1 MQKLWWSLVVLFLTS
16 NVQAAALKFVTQDFS
31 PFNYERDGVVSGP
44 AAEIIR
50 KVCAEIHLECSFQ
63 LLPWT
68 RAQNDTKRGKAHGI
82 FVVGWN
88 EARAKWL
95 HFSPPILY
103 TEYGFFVRQ
112 DNPLQFKN
120 AEDVKGYRVA
130 VYGPSNTSKSL
141 EKVKAQ
147 IGDLTIDMSPKDE
160 SAFHKLSLGRADA
173 VYSNRDVGNYLI
185 QKLGLTNL
193 RYAGKQRALEY
204 YIALSQH
211 YVEKPLVDRFNAAL
225 VALYRRGEAQA
236 ILRQGGLTP
245 TDLK

>member
-1 MQKLWWSLVVLFLTS
+1 MNRVWCSLVVLFLTS
-16 NVQAAALKFVTQDFS
+16 SVQAAALKFVTQDFA

-68 RAQNDTKRGKAHGI
+68 RAQNDAKQGKAQGI

-95 HFSPPILY
+95 YFSPPILY

-112 DNPLQFKN
+112 DNPLQFKHV
-120 AEDVKGYRVA
+120 EDVKGYRVA

-185 QKLGLTNL
+185 KKLGLTNL
-193 RYAGKQRALEY
+193 RYAGRQRALEY

-225 VALYRRGEAQA
+225 VELFRRGEAQA